1 MENTASNFMGIKL
14 IGESNDLPCNPTRNN
29 TVIQTKFNGF
39 KLASDSIWEDW
50 KMGIVFPDN
59 IKAQFFIDNFN
70 NEMLDY
76 REGMLK
82 DNYVVHILH
91 FKYPKIESLTE
102 LLVRTMFPNPYA
114 DQYSIK
120 MTINYEQ

>member
-1 MENTASNFMGIKL
+1 METIASNFMGIKL
-14 IGESNDLPCNPTRNN
+14 IGESYDLPCNPTKHN

-59 IKAQFFIDNFN
+59 EKAQFFIDNFN
-70 NEMLDY
+70 NQMMDY

-91 FKYPKIESLTE
+91 FKYPKPAE
-102 LLVRTMFPNPYA
+102 LYA
-114 DQYSIK
+114 DQISMTNDYSF
-120 MTINYEQ
+120 